1 MEYSSLYQLITC
13 LEYGTRVHI
22 NVVFLGNTGNY
33 KTKLPAEKVTH
44 SKPFCEFMKSTP
56 KGFERC
62 FACKNFALHKAITGR
77 KPFGGFCF
85 NGIYEYCCPVIEKG
99 NVTAVIFIG
108 NILADPL
115 KISPAQMERFSQTFE
130 RNFPEEMC
138 VQFGCILE
146 NQIKLLIEEYADRK
160 TEFDPLITNIKNFI
174 EESLYH
180 DISVRHIASVFN
192 YDEKYIGRVFKRH
205 TGKTIKEYM
214 NIKRLKKAEE
224 LLKNTKLS
232 ITEVSGKAGFN
243 NVTYFNRIFKR
254 YLHVSPMEYR
264 NAQP

>member
-85 NGIYEYCCPVIEKG
+85 NGIYEY
-99 NVTAVIFIG
+99 
-108 NILADPL
+108 
-115 KISPAQMERFSQTFE
+115 
-130 RNFPEEMC
+130 
-138 VQFGCILE
+138 
-146 NQIKLLIEEYADRK
+146 
-160 TEFDPLITNIKNFI
+160 
-174 EESLYH
+174 
-180 DISVRHIASVFN
+180 
-192 YDEKYIGRVFKRH
+192 
-205 TGKTIKEYM
+205 
-214 NIKRLKKAEE
+214 
-224 LLKNTKLS
+224 
-232 ITEVSGKAGFN
+232 
-243 NVTYFNRIFKR
+243 
-254 YLHVSPMEYR
+254 
-264 NAQP
+264 